1 MINKNIFGLEIHFL
15 HNQTYESR
23 KAEVFIN
30 IEDSEEW
37 FKPNAKT
44 IGSYERILIHV
55 KDLITNQDRYFFLK
69 NCNILVK
76 DEEIFINSLN
86 RKRVFRKS
94 THKTIDYKKQIQ
106 ELKQDILYLTSLQ
119 KIGIEINEYIKLE
132 RLEDEYYIWTLS
144 DLLNLKEDENE

>member
-1 MINKNIFGLEIHFL
+1 M
-15 HNQTYESR
+15 
-23 KAEVFIN
+23 
-30 IEDSEEW
+30 
-37 FKPNAKT
+37 
-44 IGSYERILIHV
+44 
-55 KDLITNQDRYFFLK
+55 
-69 NCNILVK
+69 VK

-132 RLEDEYYIWTLS
+132 RLEDEYYIW
-144 DLLNLKEDENE
+144 